1 MGRLGTD
8 VMALACI
15 LGSAGVAVAATAFM
29 EDGRSHSHVTVDHAV
44 ECAVVE
50 DTGVRSDVV
59 VTMGAHKDV
68 IVVAQDVRR
77 HQPHCVTMESIEWT
91 EARQFE
97 VQGARVRMEQARMEM
112 EMARELMELRVIDL
126 EGLEL
131 SMEGLEMSLEGMD
144 FNFEFDM
151 GDEISEEIEQ
161 TLKVELQRLEEELKR
176 LEEIGR

>member
-29 EDGRSHSHVTVDHAV
+29 EDGQSHSHVDVDHSV

-59 VTMGAHKDV
+59 VTMGARKDV

-77 HQPHCVTMESIEWT
+77 HQPHCVTIESIE
-91 EARQFE
+91 F
-97 VQGARVRMEQARMEM
+97 QGAKVRMHEAQMQM

-126 EGLEL
+126 EGLEM

-144 FNFEFDM
+144 FNFDFEFDM

-161 TLKVELQRLEEELKR
+161 TLKLELQRLAGK
-176 LEEIGR
+176 